1 MSESARGLYEVLITE
16 ALEARLG
23 NLEGRL
29 VAIRGQLRAAEAPDR
44 IALHL
49 ARVVERA
56 IAIIDERERPRIG
69 IDLSRRL
76 IDAVIQILPSAS
88 DLAGERP
95 TELAEVLRSI
105 AARLPDGRAESIVE
119 PLIPLLDTTLL
130 TNAPGEPRV
139 GHQVLAEI
147 HSADRIDVVMAFIR
161 RSGVAPLLSA
171 LRDHCTTGRRLR
183 ILTTTYTGTTET
195 RALDELKDCGA
206 DVRVSY
212 DTSGTRLH
220 AKAWLLHR
228 QSGFSTAY
236 IGSSN
241 LTHSAQVS
249 GLEWNIRVSAAR
261 NRDVVDK
268 VAAVFE
274 GYWHNADFRPY
285 DRDEFLARSAEGAE
299 RTTILLAPT
308 ELRAAPFQARLLEE
322 IALARQQ
329 GHHRNLLVAATGT
342 GKTVMAA
349 IDYARLREILPR
361 ARLLFVAHREEILL
375 QSRATFQHA
384 LRDPSFGELW
394 VGGSR
399 PDRFD
404 HVFASIQSLNE

>member
-16 ALEARLG
+16 ALEARLV

-161 RSGVAPLLSA
+161 RSGVAPLVSA

-183 ILTTTYTGTTET
+183 ILTTT
-195 RALDELKDCGA
+195 
-206 DVRVSY
+206 
-212 DTSGTRLH
+212 
-220 AKAWLLHR
+220 
-228 QSGFSTAY
+228 
-236 IGSSN
+236 
-241 LTHSAQVS
+241 
-249 GLEWNIRVSAAR
+249 
-261 NRDVVDK
+261 
-268 VAAVFE
+268 
-274 GYWHNADFRPY
+274 
-285 DRDEFLARSAEGAE
+285 
-299 RTTILLAPT
+299 
-308 ELRAAPFQARLLEE
+308 
-322 IALARQQ
+322 
-329 GHHRNLLVAATGT
+329 
-342 GKTVMAA
+342 
-349 IDYARLREILPR
+349 
-361 ARLLFVAHREEILL
+361 
-375 QSRATFQHA
+375 
-384 LRDPSFGELW
+384 
-394 VGGSR
+394 
-399 PDRFD
+399 
-404 HVFASIQSLNE
+404 